1 MRVRRRL
8 VRVARDMY
16 RGVWNDMAV
25 LQHPG
30 AEPCGLVAAF
40 VELPFASFVGYT
52 EAQRA
57 ERLGIPARDEFT
69 LATILLVH
77 CVTQPD
83 VI

>member
-1 MRVRRRL
+1 VPRCLARI
-8 VRVARDMY
+8 ARDVY
-16 RGVWNDMAV
+16 RRVWYDMAI

-40 VELPFASFVGYT
+40 IKLSLTPLVGDT

-57 ERLGIPARDEFT
+57 ERLGVPARDEFT
-69 LATILLVH
+69 LAAILLVH
-77 CVTQPD
+77 CVTQPY